1 MAYEFVKSAKS
12 ASISANNSK
21 ILFFLKSHFLF
32 FTFQPLLCS
41 RQISDLLA
49 CRQTDQSRGLP
60 ENKAKKMV
68 IRFNSK
74 YLLSCVTRE
83 KGISLCNEHPQM
95 LINIYDRNRTYKYK

>member
-21 ILFFLKSHFLF
+21 ILFFKVTFSF